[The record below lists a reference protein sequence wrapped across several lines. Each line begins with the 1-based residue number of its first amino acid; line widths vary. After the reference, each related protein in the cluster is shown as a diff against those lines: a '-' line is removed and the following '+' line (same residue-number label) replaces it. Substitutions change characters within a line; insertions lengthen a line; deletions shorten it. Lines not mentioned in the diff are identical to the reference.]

1 MPSEITAAEE
11 CLARLKTDVKQHQA
25 NRAAAKRT
33 MQKATATRNKEA
45 TEFAKLKA
53 EVDANLVAVA
63 KAIIALK
70 ERAWSWLFANF
81 SRPRFADLHSKQ
93 SRCARC

>member
-1 MPSEITAAEE
+1 LPSEITAAEE

-70 ERAWSWLFANF
+70 ERAWSWFFCKLQPPEICGP
-81 SRPRFADLHSKQ
+81 S
-93 SRCARC
+93 